1 VIGGARCIVISTWRN
16 DVMET
21 GLACTCNPL
30 KGKRTKYCM
39 VSCDSLVW
47 KREESIQGFLARIT
61 RKGKRVGVS

>member
-30 KGKRTKYCM
+30 KGKRT
-39 VSCDSLVW
+39 VW
-47 KREESIQGFLARIT
+47 
-61 RKGKRVGVS
+61 